1 MPSRCVVVLCAASLM
16 LSAGSA
22 TAASPAYYFQDL
34 GAIDGLN
41 SGWEGLGYA
50 INGAGQV
57 TGITGSGGSGDAAF
71 LYSSGT
77 ASLLAGGSGGYGYG
91 INSAGAVA
99 GYVNT
104 VVFPNPAEQGAA
116 MWTSGGVMNF
126 IGLLPGRDVLR
137 HELRLCDQQH
147 QPGGW

>member
-1 MPSRCVVVLCAASLM
+1 MLSRCVVIMCAASLM
-16 LSAGSA
+16 VSAGSA

-77 ASLLAGGSGGYGYG
+77 ASLLAGGLGGYGYG
-91 INSAGAVA
+91 INSSGAVA
-99 GYVNT
+99 GSVNT
-104 VVFPNPAEQGAA
+104 NGLPPNPPYECAA
-116 MWTSGGVMNF
+116 MWTSTGVANL
-126 IGLLPGRDVLR
+126 IGLLPGRR
-137 HELRLCDQQH
+137 
-147 QPGGW
+147 PTA